1 MRTRNKRGLQPSLE
15 GIENRCLLSTVVLE
29 ILNQSSYIIT
39 FDFRWSSS
47 SRWTNVTERPGQG
60 EIFWTAYSTLLTPQ
74 VLYNTTTSAFSQTT
88 VNLVQGYNE
97 WPGTGPPP
105 ASAAT
110 LYEFVNTPTGVE
122 LSYSGSVPTPAPTP
136 TPTPTPTPA
145 LNPRQSSNWS
155 GYAVE
160 TNFSQPQANSVSA
173 VYGSWI
179 VPTVSGSSSG
189 KTYSAV

>member
-1 MRTRNKRGLQPSLE
+1 MRTRNKRGLQPNLE
-15 GIENRCLLSTVVLE
+15 GIENRCLLSTAVLE

-60 EIFWTAYSTLLTPQ
+60 EVFWTAYSTSLTPQ

-110 LYEFVNTPTGVE
+110 PYEFVNTPTGVE
-122 LSYSGSVPTPAPTP
+122 LSYTGS
-136 TPTPTPTPA
+136 
-145 LNPRQSSNWS
+145 LQSTHSDSNS
-155 GYAVE
+155 DADADANASSE
-160 TNFSQPQANSVSA
+160 PQ
-173 VYGSWI
+173 
-179 VPTVSGSSSG
+179 
-189 KTYSAV
+189 